1 MIGHRNSEYPVR
13 RDTTRTGN
21 AGTLFG
27 VGVGPGSP
35 DLMTLRAV
43 EVLERVAH
51 VLAPSTSLESPGR
64 AELTVSAVM
73 PGISVERFAFP
84 MSTSTETAVR
94 RSADGKPT
102 AARQPVEQVYGD
114 LAKVIAEYTANRED
128 VAFITIGDPDIYST
142 FTRLRQRV
150 LEIRPD
156 CIVETIPGIC
166 AFQELA
172 ARTNTTLST
181 GDEQLTIIAHLHNA
195 DVLNAALS
203 DAHQSVVVYKGGT
216 RLPEVASAI
225 EKAGRTNGSVLGVH
239 LGQEGEYICG
249 IDEAPPRPTPYLST
263 LIVPPARG
271 QE

>member
-1 MIGHRNSEYPVR
+1 MTGHRKSEYPMHQ
-13 RDTTRTGN
+13 DAMDTGN

-43 EVLERVAH
+43 EVLKRVAH

-64 AELTVSAVM
+64 AELTVRAII

-84 MSTSTETAVR
+84 MSTTIETAVEHR
-94 RSADGKPT
+94 ADGKPT
-102 AARQPVEQVYGD
+102 ADRQPMEQVYSD
-114 LAKVIAEYTANRED
+114 VAQVITEYTANCKD

-156 CIVETIPGIC
+156 CTVETIPGIC

-172 ARTNTTLST
+172 ARTNTTLSA
-181 GDEQLTIIAHLHNA
+181 GDEHLTIIAHLRNA
-195 DVLNAALS
+195 DALSTALS

-216 RLPEVASAI
+216 RLPEIASAV
-225 EKAGRTNGSVLGVH
+225 EKAGRTHGSVLGVH

-249 IDEAPPRPTPYLST
+249 IDEAPPQPTPYLST
-263 LIVPPARG
+263 LIVPPVRG
-271 QE
+271 RE